1 MSDRQSRILV
11 VDDDLPLRELC
22 RHGLTSAGHDVTV
35 AESGEQALDVFEP
48 GAFDLVL
55 TDLMMPG
62 MSGLDLL
69 GRVLEADA
77 NVACVMIT
85 GSATIDT
92 AVEAIKLGAFNY
104 VSKPFTADELVALA
118 EQALEVRRLRQEAE
132 RNLLL
137 LGEEQSRTRT
147 IVQSMADGVLV
158 TNREGNLVFHNPALL
173 RLMQIK
179 GEQPALGEP
188 PSPKLFPPE
197 LLEWMQEALSEAET
211 IRIAREL
218 PGGPPHLSANV
229 AIVRDGGGS
238 ALGVV
243 AVIRDIT
250 AAKQVEEQMQQFVSM
265 VAHELRSPLGAIA
278 QYMDLILGGVVDDQ
292 PEKLNQI
299 LGRCRSRTGAL
310 GQLVNDLLEFS
321 RLKRGKAAQRTFAP
335 QDLTEM
341 LRETVEFAA
350 QPATNRKV
358 TIEVEMPESLP
369 AVNADRNEMV
379 RLFTNLVDNAI
390 KYNREG
396 GSVFVRGGARD
407 GYVVVEVADTGLGMP
422 ADQVEKVGE
431 AFYRIKTRET
441 VNITGTGLG
450 VSLCKQIVEAHEG
463 QLEIESVEGEGS
475 TFRVLLP
482 MGEMEAGGGEGGGP
496 DGRAGGGSGGD
507 GAKGK

>member
-1 MSDRQSRILV
+1 MADRPGRILV
-11 VDDDLPLRELC
+11 VDDELPLRELC
-22 RHGLTSAGHDVTV
+22 RYSLTSAGHDVTL
-35 AESGEQALDVFEP
+35 AESGEQALDLFSP

-92 AVEAIKLGAFNY
+92 AVKAIKLGAFNY

-118 EQALEVRRLRQEAE
+118 EQALEVRRLRQEAA

-137 LGEEQSRTRT
+137 LSAEQSRTRT

-173 RLMQIK
+173 RLLQIK

-188 PSPKLFPPE
+188 PSTELFPPE
-197 LLEWMQEALSEAET
+197 LLEWTQEAFSQAET

-218 PGGPPHLSANV
+218 PGGPPHLAANV
-229 AIVRDGGGS
+229 AIVRDEAGG
-238 ALGVV
+238 ALGAV

-250 AAKQVEEQMQQFVSM
+250 EAKQLEQQMAQFMSM
-265 VAHELRSPLGAIA
+265 VAHELRSPLGAIT
-278 QYMDLILGGVVDDQ
+278 QYLDLILGGVIGDDG
-292 PEKLNQI
+292 EKLQHI

-310 GQLVNDLLEFS
+310 SQLVNDLLEFS
-321 RLKRGKAAQRTFAP
+321 RLQRGRQRERTFAP
-335 QDLTEM
+335 LDLAEIIQ
-341 LRETVEFAA
+341 ETVEFAS
-350 QPATNRKV
+350 QPAAKKQV
-358 TIEVEMPESLP
+358 TLSAEVDADLP
-369 AVNADRNEMV
+369 QVTADRDEMV

-396 GSVFVRGGARD
+396 GSVTVSGRAGGGCVRI
-407 GYVVVEVADTGLGMP
+407 EVADTGLGMP
-422 ADQVEKVGE
+422 KDQLGHIGE
-431 AFYRIKTRET
+431 AFYRVKTRET
-441 VNITGTGLG
+441 VSITGTGLG
-450 VSLCKQIVEAHEG
+450 VSICKEIIEAHDG
-463 QLEIESVEGEGS
+463 QLEIESEEGEGS

-482 MGEMEAGGGEGGGP
+482 VAGP
-496 DGRAGGGSGGD
+496 APVGRSEE
-507 GAKGK
+507 